1 MIVSPDVH
9 YDKIF
14 HVLRWITNERSDF
27 LRRHRFWRWIYE
39 RIRVPPLFKNRGRYL
54 LLGTLWL
61 ASQNSIWCY
70 VAWGSQRSLKK
81 EALPT
86 NLSTSKEDIVSVA
99 GCPSDFGSCN
109 GPVQHALSP
118 FVTLEKEI
126 SVDERYMSHMGR
138 QKWLALANE
147 TSFSQKVLIFLPRD
161 STRYTVY
168 VHNWVFL

>member
-138 QKWLALANE
+138 QKM
-147 TSFSQKVLIFLPRD
+147 TSSCQWNQLFAEGPHISA
-161 STRYTVY
+161 TR
-168 VHNWVFL
+168 